1 MGSQE
6 IDMAMRLLCL
16 ALLVAVSAIAV
27 EEASLDGGS
36 DLSAELS
43 VRSDNTGEI
52 DALMRKNSA
61 EGKLQD
67 DVEVDLGSA
76 RGHSHHKKPAYAAG
90 YKDGHAAGVRHAG
103 GVSHASKHIVQHAA
117 KKIAKHAAKK
127 VAKKAAKK
135 VVAVKKAAAHH
146 TVKKTLV
153 RHAKHKA
160 HKKVVRPRRRR
171 RRRLPRRRP
180 RRLSRSPGP

>member
-43 VRSDNTGEI
+43 VRSDNTREI
-52 DALMRKNSA
+52 DALMRKNSV

-76 RGHSHHKKPAYAAG
+76 R
-90 YKDGHAAGVRHAG
+90 

-135 VVAVKKAAAHH
+135 VVAVKKAPAHH